1 MNGCFTAHTRSPL
14 TLLPHLRF
22 DLSGK
27 LKPSILIVHNKV
39 CVILVQNKFY
49 IGKPESMKTCIRFCR
64 LDRIIFIST
73 GRVVFRTENKKLCFN
88 TAETRIT
95 RSPSI
100 FRRLQWRYPA
110 DWKTGRPYPI
120 HQKAEP
126 INRSA
131 RNQCRSPSGSL
142 PLLSY

>member
-39 CVILVQNKFY
+39 CVILVQNKLY

-64 LDRIIFIST
+64 LDRIIFYFDRK
-73 GRVVFRTENKKLCFN
+73 GRIPNRK
-88 TAETRIT
+88 
-95 RSPSI
+95 
-100 FRRLQWRYPA
+100 
-110 DWKTGRPYPI
+110 
-120 HQKAEP
+120 QKA
-126 INRSA
+126 
-131 RNQCRSPSGSL
+131 L
-142 PLLSY
+142 F